1 MQGQYVESS
10 LNEPETTVWIP
21 DLLTL
26 GSSRDLHLPLSTS
39 SIYAN
44 HQGLIH
50 FSLTHHT
57 RYIMRPNFSEFSY
70 GYALTEALVD
80 GRQHLVRPIFP
91 TQVEEGNLG
100 YDLRFDCPGY
110 PLFLQ
115 FKLCDGMKTRAAKE
129 LSKHELPLRP
139 TFLRMNL
146 MPTRR
151 SKQHSLL
158 LKLKKEGEVVFY
170 AAPRFYEDNEFASH
184 YRNREIISHTAF
196 ISPDKIGPLPD
207 EKDHH
212 VAFECMARKG
222 WLVSDPR
229 EVAPI
234 LDGNEFNK
242 LNHRHLDNDAPL
254 AKRIRMALANVFN
267 VIQGSFDD
275 PITIR
280 NLLVD
285 LRQWHPEYLDADD
298 MRDSSEIIR
307 QESLFHLKTKLRNF
321 FAYILQDMKQSSETG
336 EHIVKNVNLLTNLT
350 QLYFETTLLLMTDC
364 SAST

>member
-1 MQGQYVESS
+1 
-10 LNEPETTVWIP
+10 
-21 DLLTL
+21 
-26 GSSRDLHLPLSTS
+26 
-39 SIYAN
+39 
-44 HQGLIH
+44 
-50 FSLTHHT
+50 
-57 RYIMRPNFSEFSY
+57 MRPNFSEFSY

-91 TQVEEGNLG
+91 TQVEEGKLG

-129 LSKHELPLRP
+129 LSEYELPLRP
-139 TFLRMNL
+139 TFLRMKL

-151 SKQHSLL
+151 SEQHSLL
-158 LKLKKEGEVVFY
+158 LELEEKGEIVFY
-170 AAPRFYEDNEFASH
+170 AAPRFYEDKEFASL

-207 EKDHH
+207 EKEHH

-234 LDGNEFNK
+234 LDGDEFKK
-242 LNHRHLDNDAPL
+242 LNQRHLDKDTPMTE
-254 AKRIRMALANVFN
+254 RIRKALANVCN

-275 PITIR
+275 PTSIR

-285 LRQWHPEYLDADD
+285 LRNLYPEYLDANN
-298 MRDSSEIIR
+298 MRDSSEIMHR
-307 QESLFHLKTKLRNF
+307 DSLYQSKTKLRDLF
-321 FAYILQDMKQSSETG
+321 EYILQDIKQNSETG

-350 QLYFETTLLLMTDC
+350 QLYFEATVLLMTDC
-364 SAST
+364 SATT